1 MRKGLLTVMITATAL
16 LAAACGST
24 FVASKDGRGYYLGSG
39 SNAAYK
45 MFCESGD
52 LKKILSETQLPQE
65 MKDSM
70 FEYNCGVG
78 QSKEKVKQLFASMT
92 PEQRKD
98 LRTAFKHNGYDINY
112 IPC

>member
-1 MRKGLLTVMITATAL
+1 MKGLLTMLITAMAL

-70 FEYNCGVG
+70 FEYNCGTG

-98 LRTAFKHNGYDINY
+98 LRTAFRKNGYDINY